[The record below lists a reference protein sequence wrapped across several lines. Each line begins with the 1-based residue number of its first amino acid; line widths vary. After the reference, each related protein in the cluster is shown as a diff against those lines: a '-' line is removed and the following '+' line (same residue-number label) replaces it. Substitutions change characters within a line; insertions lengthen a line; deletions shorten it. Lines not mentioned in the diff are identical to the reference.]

1 MMFGVIGKF
10 SAVFISIPYP
20 VLGGAAII
28 MFSTFLGVALSNLQV
43 TSRIQIKYMYLV
55 FLFHN
60 LTICY
65 GYSNN
70 DLSDQSISVSI
81 CSKIWV

>member
-43 TSRIQIKYMYLV
+43 TSGIQIL
-55 FLFHN
+55 
-60 LTICY
+60 
-65 GYSNN
+65 
-70 DLSDQSISVSI
+70 
-81 CSKIWV
+81 

>member
-43 TSRIQIKYMYLV
+43 TSTSRYCKLLYLTV
-55 FLFHN
+55 IL
-60 LTICY
+60 
-65 GYSNN
+65 
-70 DLSDQSISVSI
+70 
-81 CSKIWV
+81 